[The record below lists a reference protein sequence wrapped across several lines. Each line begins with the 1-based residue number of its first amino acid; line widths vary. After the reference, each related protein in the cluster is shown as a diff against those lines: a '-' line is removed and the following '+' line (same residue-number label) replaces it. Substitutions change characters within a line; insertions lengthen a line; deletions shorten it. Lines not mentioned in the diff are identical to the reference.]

1 MVAFIKHT
9 TKGLQPNFVV
19 KAVVAGGPEP
29 QRLLGVREQ
38 E

>member
-1 MVAFIKHT
+1 MVAIIKHT
-9 TKGLQPNFVV
+9 MKGLQPNFVV
-19 KAVVAGGPEP
+19 KEVVAGGPVP